1 MNKNIKTRSSSQLI
15 FSEIW
20 REEEFGER
28 RSFYTLVL
36 VTKTS
41 SCFCAPIWQSNS
53 YSIKARG
60 PIWEEEKEEEKKKKE
75 VREGQNK
82 ERRKRRKESGGRRR
96 GGRGG
101 GGGGGGGG

>member
-1 MNKNIKTRSSSQLI
+1 MI

-60 PIWEEEKEEEKKKKE
+60 PIWEEEEEEE
-75 VREGQNK
+75 EGVEEEPLSRFFSRPARAPLLVFFTFLEGI
-82 ERRKRRKESGGRRR
+82 ERWVHM
-96 GGRGG
+96 
-101 GGGGGGGG
+101 